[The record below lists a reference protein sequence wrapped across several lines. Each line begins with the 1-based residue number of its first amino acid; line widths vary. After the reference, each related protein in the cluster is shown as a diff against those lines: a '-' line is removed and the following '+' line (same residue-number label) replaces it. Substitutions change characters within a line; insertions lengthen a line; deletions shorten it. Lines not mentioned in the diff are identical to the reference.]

1 MSNDR
6 PGAFEIDEEPLRQWI
21 LKAYQEHQ
29 PASPTIDVREILA
42 SIREFLSGPAG
53 GSSSPIY
60 RFEDA
65 PEQLVTGF
73 ADRLDA
79 THADLA
85 ALVLEPLLQ
94 GLGGRAGDGHRG
106 KKTDESP
113 ELAPNISVYIACLAG
128 PIAIKT
134 ELDETLV
141 CALLSTWLLALAKL
155 GRMKVQK
162 ILNGEGRR

>member
-1 MSNDR
+1 MSDKR
-6 PGAFEIDEEPLRQWI
+6 GRAFEIDEEPLRQWI
-21 LKAYQEHQ
+21 LKAYHQ
-29 PASPTIDVREILA
+29 SDQSAGDDREILA
-42 SIREFLSGPAG
+42 AIREFLSGPTG
-53 GSSSPIY
+53 GLSSPIY

-65 PEQLVTGF
+65 PERLVAEF
-73 ADRLDA
+73 SARLEA
-79 THADLA
+79 TRSNLA
-85 ALVLEPLLQ
+85 AVVLAPLVQ
-94 GLGGRAGDGHRG
+94 GLEGGAS
-106 KKTDESP
+106 DEHATENISP
-113 ELAPNISVYIACLAG
+113 ELAPNLSVYVAFLAG